1 MTDRIAS
8 AVFDSREEAERAL
21 SELRTAGVDNDAISI
36 IGKSERGDGEGI
48 NEESGDD
55 DGANG
60 SGAVKGALLGGGAGA
75 LLGIAALAIPGV
87 GPLAAAGAIAAS
99 AAPEAAGIGAAL
111 GATAGG
117 LSGLLTKEGV
127 DEDDAKYYES
137 NINEGGYFVGVHTDK
152 SNLPYEEAREI
163 LYRAGGHSA
172 SRERSSAIA

>member
-1 MTDRIAS
+1 MSDRIAS
-8 AVFDSREEAERAL
+8 AVFDSREDAERAL
-21 SELRTAGVDNDAISI
+21 SELRTAGVDNEAISI
-36 IGKSERGDGEGI
+36 IGKSERGDGDGI
-48 NEESGDD
+48 NEDD

-60 SGAVKGALLGGGAGA
+60 SGAVKGALMGGGAGA

-99 AAPEAAGIGAAL
+99 VVPEAAGIGAAL

-117 LSGLLTKEGV
+117 ISGLLTKEGV
-127 DEDDAKYYES
+127 DDDDAKYYES
-137 NINEGGYFVGVHTDK
+137 NINNGGYFVGVHTDK

-172 SRERSSAIA
+172 SRERMTQA